1 MRSEPAEAIRRGVA
15 FVTEPVHLTCDAL
28 RGLIGEIFAR
38 AGVPADEGDIVAD
51 VLLEATMAGYLSHG
65 IMRVPLYVEAIRRG
79 RIHPGVRTRV
89 LRRSA
94 SALHLDAGHGLGPVS
109 ATEAV
114 GHATG
119 MAAQSGV
126 GCVSVVRAADVAR
139 LGSYVIE
146 PARSGFV
153 CLLLVNDAGGNPN
166 VAPWGSTEP
175 FLSTNP
181 LAAGIPRRGAAP
193 IVIDMSTSVAAAGR
207 LKMLAAEGREAPEGW
222 LIDETGQP
230 CTDPAAALDL
240 PPRAALLPLGGLL
253 AGHKGFALSLLVDV
267 LAGALSGAGCSAGD
281 LDSSDRNGLFVLAV
295 DPEHFLGREGF
306 LDQVEEYVRR
316 LKGLRTAPGVEE
328 VLVPGERAHRE
339 RERAM
344 AEGLWLD
351 PGIWAPV
358 RALMDELGL
367 AEE

>member
-1 MRSEPAEAIRRGVA
+1 MTGPAHIS
-15 FVTEPVHLTCDAL
+15 CDAL
-28 RGLIGEIFAR
+28 ARLMGEIFAR
-38 AGVPADEGDIVAD
+38 AGVPAGEREIVVE

-65 IMRVPLYVEAIRRG
+65 IMRVPLYVEAIRKG

-89 LRRSA
+89 LRRSP

-114 GHATG
+114 GQATG
-119 MAAQSGV
+119 LAAQSGV

-146 PARSGFV
+146 PAREGFV

-181 LAAGIPRRGAAP
+181 LAAGIPRRDEAP
-193 IVIDMSTSVAAAGR
+193 IVIDMSTSVTAAGR
-207 LKMLAAEGREAPEGW
+207 LRMLAAEGREAPEGW
-222 LIDETGQP
+222 LIDGDGRSSA
-230 CTDPAAALDL
+230 DPAAALDV

-253 AGHKGFALSLLVDV
+253 AGHKGFALGLLVDV

-295 DPEHFLGREGF
+295 DPGHFLGREGF
-306 LDQVEEYVRR
+306 LDRVEEYVER

-328 VLVPGERAHRE
+328 ILVPGERAHRE
-339 RERAM
+339 RERVR
-344 AEGLWLD
+344 AEGLSLD
-351 PGIWAPV
+351 PGIWEPV
-358 RALMDELGL
+358 RALAEELGL
-367 AEE
+367 ELPAG

>member
-1 MRSEPAEAIRRGVA
+1 MNGS
-15 FVTEPVHLTCDAL
+15 VHLTCDAL
-28 RGLIGEIFAR
+28 ARRMGEIFAR
-38 AGVPADEGDIVAD
+38 AGVSAEERETVVE

-65 IMRVPLYVEAIRRG
+65 IMRVPLYVEAIRKG
-79 RIHPGVRTRV
+79 RIHPGVRPRV

-94 SALHLDAGHGLGPVS
+94 SALHLDAGHGLGPVT

-114 GHATG
+114 GQATE
-119 MAAQSGV
+119 MAASSGV

-146 PARSGFV
+146 PAREGFV

-193 IVIDMSTSVAAAGR
+193 IVIDISTSVAAAGR

-222 LIDETGQP
+222 LIDGAGQP
-230 CTDPAAALDL
+230 CSDPAAALEV

-281 LDSSDRNGLFVLAV
+281 LESSDRNGLFVLAV
-295 DPEHFLGREGF
+295 DPGHFLGREGF
-306 LDQVEEYVRR
+306 LDRVEEYVQR
-316 LKGLRTAPGVEE
+316 LKGLPTAPGVEE

-339 RERAM
+339 RERAL
-344 AEGLWLD
+344 AEGLRID

-358 RALMDELGL
+358 RKLMDEPGL

>member
-1 MRSEPAEAIRRGVA
+1 M
-15 FVTEPVHLTCDAL
+15 TEPVHLTCDAL
-28 RGLIGEIFAR
+28 RGLMGEIFAR
-38 AGVPADEGDIVAD
+38 AGVPAEERVIVAE

-146 PARSGFV
+146 PARAGFV

-222 LIDETGQP
+222 LIDEAGQP
-230 CTDPAAALDL
+230 STDPAAALDL

-306 LDQVEEYVRR
+306 LDRVEEYVRR

-344 AEGLWLD
+344 AEGLSLD
-351 PGIWAPV
+351 RGIWEPV
-358 RALMDELGL
+358 RALMER
-367 AEE
+367 

>member
-1 MRSEPAEAIRRGVA
+1 MTGPAR
-15 FVTEPVHLTCDAL
+15 LSCDAL
-28 RGLIGEIFAR
+28 GRLMGEIFAR
-38 AGVPADEGDIVAD
+38 AGVPAEEREIVVE

-65 IMRVPLYVEAIRRG
+65 IMRVPLYVEAIRNG
-79 RIHPGVRTRV
+79 RILPGVRTRV
-89 LRRSA
+89 LRRSP

-114 GHATG
+114 GQATG

-146 PARSGFV
+146 PAREGFV

-181 LAAGIPRRGAAP
+181 LAAGIPRRDAAP

-207 LKMLAAEGREAPEGW
+207 LRMLAAEGREAPEGW
-222 LIDETGQP
+222 LIDGDGRSS
-230 CTDPAAALDL
+230 TDPAAALDV
-240 PPRAALLPLGGLL
+240 PPRAALLPLGGPL
-253 AGHKGFALSLLVDV
+253 AGHKGFALGLLVDV

-295 DPEHFLGREGF
+295 DPEYFLSLEGF
-306 LDQVEEYVRR
+306 LDRVEEYVER

-328 VLVPGERAHRE
+328 ILVPGERAHRE
-339 RERAM
+339 RERPR
-344 AEGLWLD
+344 AEGLSLD
-351 PGIWAPV
+351 AGIWEPV
-358 RALMDELGL
+358 RALAEELGL
-367 AEE
+367 ELPAG

>member
-1 MRSEPAEAIRRGVA
+1 MTG
-15 FVTEPVHLTCDAL
+15 PVQLSCDAL
-28 RGLIGEIFAR
+28 GRLMGRIFAR
-38 AGVPADEGDIVAD
+38 VGIPADERDIVVE

-65 IMRVPLYVEAIRRG
+65 VMRVPLYVEAIRKG
-79 RIHPGVRTRV
+79 RIRPGVRTRV
-89 LRRSA
+89 LRRGP

-114 GHATG
+114 GRATE

-146 PARSGFV
+146 PAREGFV

-207 LKMLAAEGREAPEGW
+207 LRMLAAEGREAPEGW
-222 LIDETGQP
+222 LIDETGLP
-230 CTDPAAALDL
+230 CSDPAAALDV
-240 PPRAALLPLGGLL
+240 PPRAALLPLGGML

-295 DPEHFLGREGF
+295 DPARFLGREGF
-306 LDQVEEYVRR
+306 LDRVEEYVQR
-316 LKGLRTAPGVEE
+316 LKGLPTAPGVEE

-339 RERAM
+339 RQRAR
-344 AEGLWLD
+344 AEGLRLD

-358 RALMDELGL
+358 RALMDDFGL
-367 AEE
+367 KEE

>member
-1 MRSEPAEAIRRGVA
+1 MTG
-15 FVTEPVHLTCDAL
+15 PVRLSCDAL
-28 RGLIGEIFAR
+28 GRLMGEIFAR
-38 AGVPADEGDIVAD
+38 AGVPAGEREIVVE

-65 IMRVPLYVEAIRRG
+65 IMRVPLYVEAIRKG
-79 RIHPGVRTRV
+79 RIHPGARTRV
-89 LRRSA
+89 LRRSP

-114 GHATG
+114 GQATG
-119 MAAQSGV
+119 LAAQSGV

-146 PARSGFV
+146 PAREGFV

-207 LKMLAAEGREAPEGW
+207 LRMLAAEGREAPEGW
-222 LIDETGQP
+222 LIDGDGRSS
-230 CTDPAAALDL
+230 TDPAAALDV

-253 AGHKGFALSLLVDV
+253 AGHKGFALGLLVDV

-295 DPEHFLGREGF
+295 DPGALPLAGGVPRPRGGVRGAAEGAADGAGGGGDPGARGAGPPRARAGPGRGPESRPGDLGAGAGPGRGSGAGAP
-306 LDQVEEYVRR
+306 RR
-316 LKGLRTAPGVEE
+316 LRASKGR
-328 VLVPGERAHRE
+328 RA
-339 RERAM
+339 
-344 AEGLWLD
+344 
-351 PGIWAPV
+351 
-358 RALMDELGL
+358 
-367 AEE
+367 